1 MPLGSIHLCGSVP
14 LHSAGD
20 VFRTAAERLGSKI
33 SNIPDGETGEREHW
47 IMWQRAVFEN
57 NPNFELVTHEG
68 DYRNATAK
76 VPTTTWSQLKPDV
89 ALEDIN
95 LDELGYARDAKA
107 SFAEFAQLKKD
118 GIVGED
124 VRFMVA
130 LPSPYNVINMVIAPQ
145 DRLKVEPLYEEAI
158 AREVSAIVAAIPH
171 DQLSV
176 QWDCA
181 HDMQTYEGSRQ
192 CYFAYHQDG
201 IVARLVKMG
210 ALVPDDVALG
220 YHLCYG
226 NFGGKHFV
234 EPRDMAPMVDLTNR
248 VCADSARTVEWVH
261 MPVPIER
268 DDDPYF
274 EALSD
279 LSLRPETKLYLGL
292 VHDID
297 GLEGC
302 RRRMKTADK
311 FVSDYGVATECGF
324 GRRPSETIAPLM
336 DLHAELV

>member
-14 LHSAGD
+14 LESAGD
-20 VFRTAAERLGSKI
+20 VFRTAADRLGSKI
-33 SNIPDGETGEREHW
+33 SNLPDGETGPREQW
-47 IMWQRAVFEN
+47 IMWQRAIFEKDS
-57 NPNFELVTHEG
+57 NFESVTHEG
-68 DYRNATAK
+68 DYRNPISRVQA
-76 VPTTTWSQLKPDV
+76 TTWSQLKPGV
-89 ALEDIN
+89 AIDNIT
-95 LDELGYARDAKA
+95 LDELGYADDARA
-107 SFAEFAQLKKD
+107 SFAEFARLKKD
-118 GIVGED
+118 GVIDES
-124 VRFMVA
+124 VRFQVC
-130 LPSPYNVINMVIAPQ
+130 LPSPYNIINMFIAPQ
-145 DRLKVEPLYEEAI
+145 DRLKIEPLYEDAM

-171 DQLSV
+171 DQLSI
-176 QWDCA
+176 QWDVA
-181 HDMQTYEGSRQ
+181 HDMQTYEGARQ
-192 CYFAYHQDG
+192 CYFAFHQDG

-234 EPRDMAPMVDLTNR
+234 EPRDMAPMVDLSNR
-248 VCADSARTVEWVH
+248 ICAESARTVEWVH

-279 LSLRPETKLYLGL
+279 LKLRPETKLYLGL
-292 VHDID
+292 VHDKD

-311 FVSDYGVATECGF
+311 YVRDYGIATECGF
-324 GRRPSETIAPLM
+324 GRRPPETIAPLF
-336 DLHAELV
+336 DLHAQLV